1 MSEQLDEVTIKETYR
16 IIAVLLEQVEASNN
30 LIAVMASHL
39 GEETTRRVTQ
49 SGSWGAFMTAKKSL
63 ETIQPVLEKYVTT
76 VSRIASQLEK
86 AE

>member
-1 MSEQLDEVTIKETYR
+1 MSEELNEVTLKETYR

-49 SGSWGAFMTAKKSL
+49 SGSWVAFMTAKKSL
-63 ETIQPVLEKYVTT
+63 ETIQPALEKYAATANRLA
-76 VSRIASQLEK
+76 SRIEK
-86 AE
+86 S